1 MRIESEI
8 GKRLEDARK
17 RAGLSLGQ
25 VATMIDVSKGAV
37 HQWED
42 GLNIPEARIV
52 ELAGHYGVS
61 EHWIKTGKADPSV
74 AGHLSEIVAMLEKS
88 SMTDE
93 GKTRILAIAESSAVV
108 EQVRG

>member
-1 MRIESEI
+1 MRIEADV
-8 GKRLEDARK
+8 GRRLEDARK

-25 VATMIDVSKGAV
+25 VAALIDVSKGAV

-61 EHWIKTGKADPSV
+61 VHWLKTGEP
-74 AGHLSEIVAMLEKS
+74 AGDVSGVVAMLDKAPIHP
-88 SMTDE
+88 D
-93 GKTRILAIAESSAVV
+93 GRARILALVESLAAA
-108 EQVRG
+108 

>member
-1 MRIESEI
+1 MRIESEV

-25 VATMIDVSKGAV
+25 VATLIEVSKGAV

-61 EHWIKTGKADPSV
+61 VHWLKTGEA
-74 AGHLSEIVAMLEKS
+74 AGDVSGIVAMLDQSPIPAEGRAKILELVESLSVKS
-88 SMTDE
+88 
-93 GKTRILAIAESSAVV
+93 
-108 EQVRG
+108 